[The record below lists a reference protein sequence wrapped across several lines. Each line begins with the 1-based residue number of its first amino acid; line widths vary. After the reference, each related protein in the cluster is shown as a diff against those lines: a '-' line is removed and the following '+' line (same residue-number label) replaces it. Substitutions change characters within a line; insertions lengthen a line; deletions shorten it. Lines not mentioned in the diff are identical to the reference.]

1 MELTNFLPA
10 DSNKVASYLCFVTTQ
25 TVSGHCAKLLMFD
38 RGGTCMWPRSC
49 AAGAMRVRGGTLEE
63 GVELVLCIL
72 DATDGKSFAARVAA

>member
-1 MELTNFLPA
+1 M
-10 DSNKVASYLCFVTTQ
+10 C
-25 TVSGHCAKLLMFD
+25 
-38 RGGTCMWPRSC
+38 PRSC